1 MQKTFFASNRNLPM
15 RYLRL
20 KCLYLHMCNPPSANL
35 KATFPIAECCLWHR
49 CWRAFG
55 MTFLM
60 LHVVLLVWSRMRR
73 WKRNWDW
80 DGNGRSYTL
89 QFNFVLFVAFVSI
102 HVLYMLLDMH
112 AESVL
117 VLIIHKDCRFR
128 ALGFPSRV
136 DPSFT
141 SPGQN
146 NPPLA
151 HVTTRSVFQ
160 DRFIQRILLQR
171 CHSLHNALKEEEQCA
186 HASGIR

>member
-1 MQKTFFASNRNLPM
+1 M
-15 RYLRL
+15 LR
-20 KCLYLHMCNPPSANL
+20 
-35 KATFPIAECCLWHR
+35 
-49 CWRAFG
+49 
-55 MTFLM
+55 
-60 LHVVLLVWSRMRR
+60 
-73 WKRNWDW
+73 
-80 DGNGRSYTL
+80 
-89 QFNFVLFVAFVSI
+89 
-102 HVLYMLLDMH
+102 DMH

-117 VLIIHKDCRFR
+117 VLTIHKDCRFR